1 MSKEKSKVLVVEDDQ
16 FLRKI
21 YEVKLSDEGFNV
33 KIAVDGEEGIKLA
46 LDFKPDVILLDLIM
60 PKLNGFEVLE
70 KLKGKEKIKTPIYVL
85 SNLGQDSD
93 VEKAKKLGAEGYL
106 VKAVTPINE
115 VVRTIRS
122 SLK

>member
-93 VEKAKKLGAEGYL
+93 VEKAKELGAEGYL